1 MTSIL
6 HSQPV
11 WSYNRVMKN
20 LVPLVA
26 LGLCLAGCAE
36 VVPHDD
42 ANAGL
47 AIFQA
52 NTAQTPDHIF
62 QCVDDA
68 YRGQGDV
75 NASDLPGGGKKITA
89 SLANGAIVEVIRG
102 GISVASSVMSL
113 VVDPSCER
121 YIGASSPPVRAPP

>member
-1 MTSIL
+1 
-6 HSQPV
+6 
-11 WSYNRVMKN
+11 MKN

-89 SLANGAIVEVIRG
+89 SLANGAISEVIRFLPTPEG
-102 GISVASSVMSL
+102 THVEVHQMTTERRDPFNFVKQARVCGAMSG
-113 VVDPSCER
+113 S
-121 YIGASSPPVRAPP
+121 